1 MPDTQKN
8 LATAFAG
15 ESQANRKY
23 LAFAKQ
29 AEKDGFPN
37 IARMFRAIAEAE
49 TVHAHAHLRAMGLI
63 KKTLENLESAK
74 SGEHYEILEMYPP
87 MIETAKKEDHKQ
99 GERTTSFALE
109 AEKGHEVLYD
119 NAIKAVKEGKD
130 IDKKDYYV
138 CPVCGFTMEGDPPD
152 NCPICKAKKDLF
164 IKM

>member
-1 MPDTQKN
+1 MPDTQEN

-37 IARMFRAIAEAE
+37 VARMFRAIAEAE

-63 KKTLENLESAK
+63 KSTLENLEGAK
-74 SGEHYEILEMYPP
+74 GGEHYEILEMYPP
-87 MIETAKKEDHKQ
+87 MIETAKKEGHKK

-109 AEKGHEVLYD
+109 AEKGHEVLYN

-130 IDKKDYYV
+130 IETKDYHV

-152 NCPICKAKKDLF
+152 NCPICKAKKELF
-164 IKM
+164 MKM